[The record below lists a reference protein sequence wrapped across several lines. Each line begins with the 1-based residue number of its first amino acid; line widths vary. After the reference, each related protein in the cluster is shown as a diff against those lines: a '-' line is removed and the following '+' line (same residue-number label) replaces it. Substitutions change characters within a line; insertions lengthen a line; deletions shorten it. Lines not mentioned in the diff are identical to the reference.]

1 MQSPKSSRSFPHL
14 SFFFFSFYFIF
25 KLYIIVLVLPHLS
38 FCEASHVAPRSD
50 VTSPHHPSLC
60 IPKISSFLSSQGEW
74 KFKKGSSCWS
84 EEPLLCSKSG
94 PGQESMRTTWTRA
107 ELASYKAPPPSEELH
122 SRGQTPSLL
131 GVHMS
136 EVWQNSTYGA
146 HPSWLSCLWLL
157 CAGDR
162 MACNTIL
169 WVKYCKLS
177 LASFCTQPNNS
188 IRCWIL
194 RIYLRG
200 QGIPARL
207 RSRGSLSWSS
217 HLNCCDKFCISSIS
231 PSLICSPAVKCA
243 TWRLQSPRLQIQA
256 ALEPSTLTIHL
267 PPQL

>member
-1 MQSPKSSRSFPHL
+1 MFQFSG
-14 SFFFFSFYFIF
+14 FFFFY
-25 KLYIIVLVLPHLS
+25 
-38 FCEASHVAPRSD
+38 
-50 VTSPHHPSLC
+50 
-60 IPKISSFLSSQGEW
+60 
-74 KFKKGSSCWS
+74 
-84 EEPLLCSKSG
+84 
-94 PGQESMRTTWTRA
+94 TRA

-122 SRGQTPSLL
+122 SRGQTQSLL

-200 QGIPARL
+200 QGMPARL

-243 TWRLQSPRLQIQA
+243 TWRLQSPHLQIQA